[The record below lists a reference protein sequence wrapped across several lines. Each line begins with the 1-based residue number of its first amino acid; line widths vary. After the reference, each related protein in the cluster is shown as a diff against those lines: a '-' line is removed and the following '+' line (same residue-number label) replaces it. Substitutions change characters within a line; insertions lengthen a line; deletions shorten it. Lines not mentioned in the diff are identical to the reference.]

1 MKFNIIWVPVTI
13 TLFTVGCVPLQTSM
27 AREVVRNELPQHVLE
42 LKAATRDREL
52 VSPAISKSG
61 EIALDQLTMASALAL
76 VLRENLSLAGFSAEI
91 RAKDAAIL
99 QAGLLP
105 NPEFEIEVGNFGGKD
120 ALQEVDGAETTIV
133 FSQLVELGGK
143 RENRQTVAT
152 LDKTL
157 SEMDYQSKKLNI
169 LSATAKA
176 FVEVLIAQEQ
186 VSLNHELLKLSEQT
200 STAVN
205 EKVDAGKVSP
215 VEKSRAQIELAVVQ
229 AETNKSVRELKAA
242 KRRLAGFWGSERAD
256 FGKAAGQLSEIIAL
270 PDEELLKT
278 FLSKNPDL
286 TRWTA
291 EIERSKA
298 ALSLS
303 RSEAIPDLTLSTGVR
318 NFQETNDNAFV
329 VGISMPIPFFNRNQG
344 GVLEALAHIDQAQSE
359 QRVAK
364 IGLLTD
370 LSDTWQ
376 DLSSSY
382 AESVGLRDEILP
394 SAQAAYKAIEFGY
407 REGKLDYLQMLDA
420 QRTLFTVKRQYLL
433 SLGTYHLA
441 SIDVERLIGVSLSDI
456 KKPKKIKPNE
466 GE

>member
-1 MKFNIIWVPVTI
+1 MKFNIIWIPVTI
-13 TLFTVGCVPLQTSM
+13 TLFAVGCLPLQTTM
-27 AREVVRNELPQHVLE
+27 ARDVVRNELPQHVLE
-42 LKAATRDREL
+42 LKAGGRDKEFIP
-52 VSPAISKSG
+52 PAISKSEG
-61 EIALDQLTMASALAL
+61 TVPDQLTMASALAL
-76 VLRENLSLAGFSAEI
+76 VLSKNVTLAGFSAEI
-91 RAKDAAIL
+91 RARDAAVL
-99 QAGLLP
+99 QAGLFP
-105 NPEFEIEVGNFGGKD
+105 NPELEIEVGNFGGKD
-120 ALQEVDGAETTIV
+120 DLQGFDGAETTIV

-143 RENRQTVAT
+143 RENRQTVAS

-176 FVEVLIAQEQ
+176 FVEVLLAQEQ
-186 VSLNHELLKLSEQT
+186 VVLNHELLKLSEQT

-215 VEKSRAQIELAVVQ
+215 VERSRAQIELAVVR

-242 KRRLAGFWGSERAD
+242 RRRLAGFWGSEHAG
-256 FGKAAGQLSEIIAL
+256 FVQAVGQLSEIIAL
-270 PDEELLKT
+270 PDEELLKI

-286 TRWTA
+286 ARWA
-291 EIERSKA
+291 VEIERSKA

-303 RSEAIPDLTLSTGVR
+303 RSEAVPDLTLNAGVK
-318 NFQETNDNAFV
+318 NFQESNDNAFV
-329 VGISMPIPFFNRNQG
+329 VGVSMPIPFFNRNQG
-344 GVLEALAHIDQAQSE
+344 GISEAQANIDQAQSE
-359 QRVAK
+359 QRRAK
-364 IGLLTD
+364 ISLSTD

-376 DLSSSY
+376 DLSTSY

-394 SAQAAYKAIEFGY
+394 SAQETYNAIEFGY

-433 SLGTYHLA
+433 SLGAYHLA
-441 SIDVERLIGVSLSDI
+441 NIDVERMIGVSLSDI
-456 KKPKKIKPNE
+456 KKSVKIKPNE